1 VDRYWLEK
9 RLIGCRWCRLW
20 AWSGGSSR
28 ELFFYSPKD
37 FLTYTVEPLI
47 ARAGAVDRSW
57 VLSKGSFRASVL
69 ASLFAISLFAIPGV
83 VSATDTLQVSD
94 YHGKVLVVDFWASWC
109 VPCRRSFPW
118 MNEMQQ
124 KYGDE
129 DLVIVA
135 VNLDNEASDAAEF
148 LRQYPAKFKI
158 SYDPERN
165 LAREFEVEAMP
176 TSFLIDRNGNV
187 IERHLGFKT
196 GQVDDYEAAIVSALR
211 NKP

>member
-1 VDRYWLEK
+1 M
-9 RLIGCRWCRLW
+9 
-20 AWSGGSSR
+20 
-28 ELFFYSPKD
+28 
-37 FLTYTVEPLI
+37 
-47 ARAGAVDRSW
+47 
-57 VLSKGSFRASVL
+57 LSKGSFRASVL
-69 ASLFAISLFAIPGV
+69 ASLFAISLFAVPGV

>member
-1 VDRYWLEK
+1 
-9 RLIGCRWCRLW
+9 
-20 AWSGGSSR
+20 
-28 ELFFYSPKD
+28 
-37 FLTYTVEPLI
+37 
-47 ARAGAVDRSW
+47 
-57 VLSKGSFRASVL
+57 
-69 ASLFAISLFAIPGV
+69 
-83 VSATDTLQVSD
+83 
-94 YHGKVLVVDFWASWC
+94 
-109 VPCRRSFPW
+109 

>member
-1 VDRYWLEK
+1 M
-9 RLIGCRWCRLW
+9 
-20 AWSGGSSR
+20 
-28 ELFFYSPKD
+28 
-37 FLTYTVEPLI
+37 
-47 ARAGAVDRSW
+47 
-57 VLSKGSFRASVL
+57 SKGSFRASVL
-69 ASLFAISLFAIPGV
+69 ASLFAISLFAVPGV

-158 SYDPERN
+158 
-165 LAREFEVEAMP
+165 
-176 TSFLIDRNGNV
+176 
-187 IERHLGFKT
+187 
-196 GQVDDYEAAIVSALR
+196 
-211 NKP
+211 